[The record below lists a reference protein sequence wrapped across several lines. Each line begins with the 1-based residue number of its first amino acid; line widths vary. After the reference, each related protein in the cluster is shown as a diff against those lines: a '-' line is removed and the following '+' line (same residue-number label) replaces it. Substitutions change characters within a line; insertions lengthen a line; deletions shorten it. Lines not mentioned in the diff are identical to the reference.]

1 MPEPEPHGT
10 HLGATS
16 GGGVPN
22 CEPHQFPLRFDIR
35 HTYANPL
42 SLSVR
47 DLSMGRTSSA
57 NGECRAC
64 QGAHRAHTCRDRGL
78 GAHPVP
84 ARVTAAEKVKVSKVK
99 EKEKEPKE
107 KEISSAPAASVRPY
121 KASSSKDVEPP
132 EPAQMNEAD
141 RIKLVALQNEL
152 KGSHTI
158 HTVAAAKELLD
169 GDGECDRNALCA
181 KHGITASPA
190 AFERITAVVKQLGL
204 LHLPKG
210 AVSMEDPKD
219 SNLLNDLQLL
229 LQTANGVGGHSRSAC
244 GTHRACAPTR
254 RPRRPDRRRRAAPHA
269 ERARCTATHPITR
282 AHSSAPHAC

>member
-1 MPEPEPHGT
+1 
-10 HLGATS
+10 
-16 GGGVPN
+16 
-22 CEPHQFPLRFDIR
+22 
-35 HTYANPL
+35 
-42 SLSVR
+42 
-47 DLSMGRTSSA
+47 MGRPSSA

-84 ARVTAAEKVKVSKVK
+84 ARVAAAEKVKVSKVK

>member
-1 MPEPEPHGT
+1 
-10 HLGATS
+10 
-16 GGGVPN
+16 
-22 CEPHQFPLRFDIR
+22 
-35 HTYANPL
+35 
-42 SLSVR
+42 
-47 DLSMGRTSSA
+47 MGRTSSA

-78 GAHPVP
+78 GALPAP
-84 ARVTAAEKVKVSKVK
+84 ARAAAAEKVKVSKAK

-107 KEISSAPAASVRPY
+107 KETSSAPAASVRPY

-210 AVSMEDPKD
+210 AVSMEDPND

-269 ERARCTATHPITR
+269 ERARCPAIISRALLCTSSRLLTR
-282 AHSSAPHAC
+282 VRRCPRSIENDCCCRRDAPRAEAQFHRLVRPA